1 MKEAIDNYFDLL
13 KQSVD
18 GLDRNAIISF
28 VDLLLKAR
36 KNGNNIYIMGNGGS
50 ASTASHFTC
59 DFNKGLSYKKDIRFK
74 MICLNDNIA
83 TMLAYSNDLGY
94 ENVFV
99 EQLKNFLK
107 KDDVVIGISGSG
119 NSENVLKAI
128 EYANSVN
135 AKTVGLTGFD
145 GGKLKNIVDISIHTN
160 INNMQVAED
169 VHMTICHML
178 YSIMSPIL
186 EAENKEVL
194 CCE

>member
-28 VDLLLKAR
+28 VDLLLEAR
-36 KNGNNIYIMGNGGS
+36 KKGNNIYIMGNGGS

-119 NSENVLKAI
+119 NSKNILNAI
-128 EYANSVN
+128 EYANELG

-145 GGKLKNIVDISIHTN
+145 GGKLKNIVDVSIHADV
-160 INNMQVAED
+160 NNMQVTED
-169 VHMTICHML
+169 VHMSICHML
-178 YSIMSPIL
+178 YSVMSPIL
-186 EAENKEVL
+186 EVENKEVL

>member
-1 MKEAIDNYFDLL
+1 MKEAINQYFSLL

-18 GLDRNAIISF
+18 GLDRDAIESLI
-28 VDLLLKAR
+28 DLLLEAR

-50 ASTASHFTC
+50 AATASHFTC

-94 ENVFV
+94 ENVFE

-119 NSENVLKAI
+119 NSKNILNAV
-128 EYANSVN
+128 EYANELG

-145 GGKLKNIVDISIHTN
+145 GGKLKDIVDVSIHAD

-169 VHMTICHML
+169 VHMMICHML
-178 YSIMSPIL
+178 YSVMSPIL
-186 EAENKEVL
+186 ETENKEVL

>member
-128 EYANSVN
+128 EYANSIN
-135 AKTVGLTGFD
+135 AKTVGITGFD

>member
-1 MKEAIDNYFDLL
+1 MEQSINNYFDML
-13 KQSVD
+13 KTSID
-18 GLDRNAIISF
+18 NLDRNAIISF
-28 VDLLLKAR
+28 INLLLKTR
-36 KNGNNIYIMGNGGS
+36 ENGNNIYIMGNGGS

-74 MICLNDNIA
+74 MISLNDNIP

-119 NSENVLKAI
+119 NSKNILNAI
-128 EYANSVN
+128 EYANDLG

-145 GGKLKNIVDISIHTN
+145 GGKLKDIVDISIHTN
-160 INNMQVAED
+160 INNMQIAED
-169 VHMTICHML
+169 VHMMICHML
-178 YSIMSPIL
+178 YSVMNPIL
-186 EAENKEVL
+186 ENKNKEVL

>member
-1 MKEAIDNYFDLL
+1 MKEAIDNYFNLL

-18 GLDRNAIISF
+18 GLDRKAIISF
-28 VDLLLKAR
+28 VDLLLEAR

-119 NSENVLKAI
+119 NSKNILNAI
-128 EYANSVN
+128 EYANELG

-145 GGKLKNIVDISIHTN
+145 GGKLKNIVDVSIHSDV
-160 INNMQVAED
+160 NNMQVAED

-178 YSIMSPIL
+178 YSVMSPIL
-186 EAENKEVL
+186 EVENKEVL

>member
-28 VDLLLKAR
+28 VDLLLEAR

-59 DFNKGLSYKKDIRFK
+59 DFNKGLSYKKDVRFK

-119 NSENVLKAI
+119 NSKNILNAI
-128 EYANSVN
+128 EYANDLG

-145 GGKLKNIVDISIHTN
+145 GGKLKDIVDISIHAD

-186 EAENKEVL
+186 KNKGIK
-194 CCE
+194 

>member
-1 MKEAIDNYFDLL
+1 MKEAIDNYFNLL

-18 GLDRNAIISF
+18 GLDRKAIISF
-28 VDLLLKAR
+28 VDLLLEAR

-119 NSENVLKAI
+119 NSKNILNAI
-128 EYANSVN
+128 EYANDLG

-145 GGKLKNIVDISIHTN
+145 GGKLKNIVDVSIHADV
-160 INNMQVAED
+160 NNMQVAED

-178 YSIMSPIL
+178 YSVMSPIL
-186 EAENKEVL
+186 EVENKEVV

>member
-28 VDLLLKAR
+28 VDLLLEAR

-119 NSENVLKAI
+119 NSKNILNAI
-128 EYANSVN
+128 EYANHLG

-145 GGKLKNIVDISIHTN
+145 GGKLKNIVDVSIHADV
-160 INNMQVAED
+160 NNMQVAED

-178 YSIMSPIL
+178 YSVMSPIL
-186 EAENKEVL
+186 EVENKEVL

>member
-1 MKEAIDNYFDLL
+1 MKEAIDNYFNLL

-18 GLDRNAIISF
+18 GLDRKAIISF
-28 VDLLLKAR
+28 VDLLLEAR

-119 NSENVLKAI
+119 NSKNILNAI
-128 EYANSVN
+128 EYANDLG

-145 GGKLKNIVDISIHTN
+145 GGKLKDIVDISIHAD

-186 EAENKEVL
+186 KNKGIK
-194 CCE
+194 

>member
-36 KNGNNIYIMGNGGS
+36 KNGNNIYIMGTGGS

-135 AKTVGLTGFD
+135 AKTVGITGFD

>member
-1 MKEAIDNYFDLL
+1 MKEAIDNYFNLL

-18 GLDRNAIISF
+18 GLDRKAIISF
-28 VDLLLKAR
+28 VDLLLEAR

-119 NSENVLKAI
+119 NSKNILNAI
-128 EYANSVN
+128 EYANHLG
-135 AKTVGLTGFD
+135 AKTVGLTGFN
-145 GGKLKNIVDISIHTN
+145 GGKLKNIVDVSIHADV
-160 INNMQVAED
+160 NNMQVAED

-178 YSIMSPIL
+178 YSVMSPIL
-186 EAENKEVL
+186 EVENKEVL

>member
-1 MKEAIDNYFDLL
+1 MKEAIDNYFNLL

-18 GLDRNAIISF
+18 GLDRKAIISF
-28 VDLLLKAR
+28 VDSLLEAR

-119 NSENVLKAI
+119 NSKNILNAI
-128 EYANSVN
+128 EYANIIG

-145 GGKLKNIVDISIHTN
+145 GGKLKDIVDISIHAD

-178 YSIMSPIL
+178 YSVMSPIL
-186 EAENKEVL
+186 EVENKEVL

>member
-128 EYANSVN
+128 EYANSIN
-135 AKTVGLTGFD
+135 AKTVGITGFN

-178 YSIMSPIL
+178 YSVMLPIL
-186 EAENKEVL
+186 GMENNEVL
-194 CCE
+194 NCV

>member
-1 MKEAIDNYFDLL
+1 MKEAIDNYFNLL

-18 GLDRNAIISF
+18 GLDRKAIISF
-28 VDLLLKAR
+28 VDLLLEAR

-119 NSENVLKAI
+119 NSKNILNAI
-128 EYANSVN
+128 EYANHLG

-145 GGKLKNIVDISIHTN
+145 GGKLKNIVDVSIHADV
-160 INNMQVAED
+160 NNMQVAED

-178 YSIMSPIL
+178 YSVMSPIL
-186 EAENKEVL
+186 EVENKEVV